1 MPPASPPVRDSGVS
15 VRLAWLTRQ
24 PFALRGSVAPDAP
37 PNTLTAF
44 DRASRTGFGIVI
56 DVQQTF
62 DSDVVVFG
70 DPTLEGL
77 TDIEGEPS
85 AYSANILQETRIK
98 GTEHT
103 IPILMS
109 ALLQVGGR
117 TPVIMNAMTTSARM
131 RPLCYAIRRAL
142 EGYRGPCAVMS
153 SEPEVVCWFGRNMP
167 NIARGIN
174 VTPETAEYNR
184 GAIMPPGMRLLS
196 AVMRSRPHFIAFQAN
211 SLPNRLATR
220 LRNHGIPI
228 LAMGVGSMQAHM
240 RVNNHA
246 DNVAIDTLA
255 MSGASTVAA
264 AVQEAELP
272 PQRRAEPGLAR

>member
-1 MPPASPPVRDSGVS
+1 MPPASPPVRDSGFS

-24 PFALRGSVAPDAP
+24 PFAWRGSVAPDAP
-37 PNTLTAF
+37 PNTLTAL
-44 DRASRTGFGIVI
+44 DRANRTGFGIVI

-70 DPTLEGL
+70 DATLEGL
-77 TDIEGEPS
+77 TDIEGAPS
-85 AYSANILQETRIK
+85 AYGANVLQETRIK
-98 GTEHT
+98 GTQHT
-103 IPILMS
+103 IPVLMS

-117 TPVIMNAMTTSARM
+117 TPIIMNAITTSAKM

-167 NIARGIN
+167 NIPRGIN
-174 VTPETAEYNR
+174 VTPETAEFNR
-184 GAIMPPGMRLLS
+184 GAIMPPGMRLVS
-196 AVMRSRPHFIAFQAN
+196 AVMRSRPHFMAFQAH

-255 MSGASTVAA
+255 MSGASTVASA
-264 AVQEAELP
+264 AQEAQM